1 MPLQSVI
8 NMTISGTSLPPNNY
22 MFSRCIVVSLE
33 VSSFSSAV
41 VHCVHLYRN
50 IDFTSDESLHASLGS
65 ALLMMDSVCQLAS
78 LRLAP
83 MQRTSARTSGPTQ
96 QKFLRGID

>member
-1 MPLQSVI
+1 MYAI
-8 NMTISGTSLPPNNY
+8 
-22 MFSRCIVVSLE
+22 E

-78 LRLAP
+78 LIYSRKSVMLSWKP
-83 MQRTSARTSGPTQ
+83 IYVCWHPFYLYCTENSFKM
-96 QKFLRGID
+96 